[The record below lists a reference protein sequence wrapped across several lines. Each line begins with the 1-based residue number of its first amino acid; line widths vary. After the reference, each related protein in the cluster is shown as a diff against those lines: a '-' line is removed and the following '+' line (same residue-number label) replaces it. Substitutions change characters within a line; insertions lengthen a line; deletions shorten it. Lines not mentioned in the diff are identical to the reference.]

1 MPDYAI
7 IRVHRVRVQ
16 FESRAGS
23 GACVRVCVYF
33 YYPLGMQ
40 GLHLFGFPAKESL
53 DSAPSLSFSPST
65 SHSLYSLS
73 VDCGKCLLAHP
84 ANCHLGLLLSP
95 HHRNHRARQLQ
106 FSAERVFMG
115 LRFEKGP
122 AMKCTSEIFKLHL

>member
-1 MPDYAI
+1 MPDHA
-7 IRVHRVRVQ
+7 RLSHNTPCQSSVRI
-16 FESRAGS
+16 S
-23 GACVRVCVYF
+23 GRVCVCVFLLPTRHAGSALVWFSSEGVARRCSLSLLLSFYF
-33 YYPLGMQ
+33 
-40 GLHLFGFPAKESL
+40 
-53 DSAPSLSFSPST
+53 SLSF
-65 SHSLYSLS
+65 SLS

>member
-16 FESRAGS
+16 FESRAGI
-23 GACVRVCVYF
+23 GVCVRVCVFLLPTRHAESALVWFSSEGVARRCSLSLLLSFYF
-33 YYPLGMQ
+33 
-40 GLHLFGFPAKESL
+40 
-53 DSAPSLSFSPST
+53 SLSF
-65 SHSLYSLS
+65 SLS

>member
-7 IRVHRVRVQ
+7 MRVHRVRVQ

-23 GACVRVCVYF
+23 GVCVRVCVF
-33 YYPLGMQ
+33 LLPTRHAGSALVWFSSEGVAR
-40 GLHLFGFPAKESL
+40 LCSL
-53 DSAPSLSFSPST
+53 SLSFYF
-65 SHSLYSLS
+65 SLSFSLS

-95 HHRNHRARQLQ
+95 HHRARQPQ